1 MTGPKRA
8 PTAPVPKRWIA
19 KRASRTTTVIGTTQ
33 SSRLGVATP
42 RPSTAESTEMAGVIM
57 PSP

>member
-8 PTAPVPKRWIA
+8 PDGP
-19 KRASRTTTVIGTTQ
+19 RAEALDGEQGQQDDDAQRHDEVVEAG
-33 SSRLGVATP
+33 RGDP